1 MISIENIYICL
12 FIFLVSLLINKLLCK
27 YSSFIKLVDIPNSRS
42 MHKVV
47 KSRAGG
53 IGIFISFCIGL
64 FLIDIEIE
72 KTLIISFCAIFLL
85 GLIDDF
91 ISLKSKTKFI
101 FIGAIAVFL
110 YFNDYGIYSLGT
122 SLGVDLTLSSFIA
135 LPFFVFA
142 LVGFVN
148 AMNLIDGLD
157 GLCAGIAVIILLAY
171 CYLGFKYEDQF
182 LFFISSFLIISLVG
196 FLVFNWYPSKMFMG
210 DNGSLTLGF
219 IIVIL
224 SIHSINKE
232 YITPV
237 TILLLTAVPI
247 LDTLIVMVRRLLNR
261 QNPFKPDKT
270 HIHHIIL
277 KQHYNNVPK
286 TTIILILLQTVFTYI
301 GLGFKARDD
310 LMILTIFIMLFIL
323 FYIMLT
329 VKKKIRNN
337 N

>member
-1 MISIENIYICL
+1 LISIENIYIYPFL
-12 FIFLVSLLINKLLCK
+12 FLVSILINKLLCK
-27 YSSFIKLVDIPNSRS
+27 YSSFIRLVDIPNSRS
-42 MHKVV
+42 MHKEV

-85 GLIDDF
+85 GLVDDF

-110 YFNDYGIYSLGT
+110 YFNNYGIYSLGT
-122 SLGVDLTLSSFIA
+122 YLGVDLALSYFIA
-135 LPFFVFA
+135 LPFFIFV

-157 GLCAGIAVIILLAY
+157 GLCAGIAIIMLLAY
-171 CYLGFKYEDQF
+171 SYLGFKYEDHF
-182 LFFISSFLIISLVG
+182 LFFVSSFLIISLIG
-196 FLVFNWYPSKMFMG
+196 FLVLNWYPSKMFMG
-210 DNGSLTLGF
+210 DSGSLTLGF
-219 IIVIL
+219 MIAIL
-224 SIHSINKE
+224 SIHSINEE
-232 YITPV
+232 YITPITV
-237 TILLLTAVPI
+237 LLLTAVPI

-277 KQHYNNVPK
+277 KQHYDNIPK
-286 TTIILILLQTVFTYI
+286 TSIILILLQTIFTYI

-310 LMILTIFIMLFIL
+310 VMILIMFVMLFIL
-323 FYIMLT
+323 FYIILT
-329 VKKKIRNN
+329 PNKKNKR
-337 N
+337 